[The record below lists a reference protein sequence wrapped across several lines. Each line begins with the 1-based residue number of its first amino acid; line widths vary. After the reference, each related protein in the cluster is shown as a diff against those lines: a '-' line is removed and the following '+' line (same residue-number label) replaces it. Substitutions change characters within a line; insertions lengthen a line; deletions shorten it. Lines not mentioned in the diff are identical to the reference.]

1 MKKYLLLLSILIA
14 SSLQCQPSPKP
25 PPRTTTTTTTTPS
38 TTTTTT
44 TTTSSTTS
52 TSQSENYRPRQD
64 YIYDYTYTN
73 EDIENTDEED
83 FAVLPVVIAGSIG
96 SVLILILIVVFTVVR
111 RRNAD
116 NGEKPGEYYDKRDP
130 EYVYEQD
137 RVYDT
142 RVYDENGEKRGN
154 YDNYYDQGKNY
165 YDGQKDYDKR
175 VSSQDYDQDYQ

>member
-25 PPRTTTTTTTTPS
+25 TPRTTTTTTTTPS

-44 TTTSSTTS
+44 TTATTSITS
-52 TSQSENYRPRQD
+52 TSQSDNDRPWRD
-64 YIYDYTYTN
+64 YVYDYTN
-73 EDIENTDEED
+73 EDIKNTNED

-96 SVLILILIVVFTVVR
+96 CVLILILIVVFTVVR
-111 RRNAD
+111 TRNAD

-130 EYVYEQD
+130 AEYDQQD
-137 RVYDT
+137 QVYDT
-142 RVYDENGEKRGN
+142 RVYDENGEKRGY

-175 VSSQDYDQDYQ
+175 ASSQDYDQDYQ